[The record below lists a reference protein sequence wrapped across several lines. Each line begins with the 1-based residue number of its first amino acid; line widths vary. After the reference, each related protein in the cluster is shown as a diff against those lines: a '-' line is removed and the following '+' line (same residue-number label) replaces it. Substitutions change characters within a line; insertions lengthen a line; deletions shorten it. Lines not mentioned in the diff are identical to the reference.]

1 MITGGIKVIGN
12 SKAIEA
18 LSTKG
23 ALIGDI
29 GTGIYIIAEM
39 IMTDSKANYVPVGLP
54 PTGTGNLKQSG
65 TVLEP
70 EFQTSSVSV
79 RLGYGMD
86 YARIVHDRPP
96 TIGQGKVRYLEIP
109 FLAAIPGAEK
119 RLNQIVSQAIQ
130 TVLKTKQPTS
140 KDGWKAHQ
148 SQGAQKKR
156 VDSGSSG

>member
-23 ALIGDI
+23 ALIGDV
-29 GTGIYIIAEM
+29 GTCIYKIAEV
-39 IMTDSKANYVPVGLP
+39 IMADSKDNYVPID
-54 PTGTGNLKQSG
+54 TGHLWQTG

-86 YARIVHDRPP
+86 YAKIVHDRPP
-96 TIGQGKVRYLEIP
+96 TIGQGKVRYLEKP

-119 RLNQIVSQAIQ
+119 VLLKCVSQAIQ